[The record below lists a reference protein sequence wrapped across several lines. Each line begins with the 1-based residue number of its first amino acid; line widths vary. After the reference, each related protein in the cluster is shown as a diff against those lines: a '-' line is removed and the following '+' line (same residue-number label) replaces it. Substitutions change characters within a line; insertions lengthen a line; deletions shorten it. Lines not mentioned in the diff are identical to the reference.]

1 MITSVPG
8 IFECQSRRVLI
19 VPLKNLGSNSYIDR
33 DLLPEGPTYGIYSFK
48 EMKGRYARK
57 KGSPAQHLYR

>member
-1 MITSVPG
+1 MKTSVAG

-19 VPLKNLGSNSYIDR
+19 VRLKNFGSNSYIDR

-48 EMKGRYARK
+48 GTQA
-57 KGSPAQHLYR
+57 